1 MKIAAHVNHQD
12 EVVSL
17 YEAGFLRLY
26 EKNIAADQ
34 GNWRASVEIAFVIN
48 ADMSLSL
55 VKAAIHAVWA
65 ELGDCTLLVSAEV
78 RGMIYSVLQEELG
91 VHTWKSEGPLLQQLD
106 TVWQK
111 ETEQEAKRRFELVR
125 LAGKLS
131 PAPMPVGD
139 PQAGHF
145 WIDLKDA
152 LAHESTQTSRQILI
166 PFLSNGRFR
175 KLEILCDHL
184 PKWLSWE
191 LERLNL
197 SAESE
202 EIDATSVGLRVT
214 VYARNTPEGLARKV
228 GLLGAG
234 PTLQLACPRE
244 LKRQQARID
253 ATPALASLGR
263 SVLTLESL

>member
-1 MKIAAHVNHQD
+1 MKIAVHVNHQD
-12 EVVSL
+12 EVASL

-26 EKNIAADQ
+26 EKNIAEDHDI
-34 GNWRASVEIAFVIN
+34 WRATAEIAFAID
-48 ADMSLSL
+48 ADMPLSL
-55 VKAAIHAVWA
+55 VKAAIHAAWA

-106 TVWQK
+106 MVSQK
-111 ETEQEAKRRFELVR
+111 QTEQEAKRRFELVN
-125 LAGKLS
+125 LAGKLA
-131 PAPMPVGD
+131 PAPMRVGD

-145 WIDLKDA
+145 WIDLKEA
-152 LAHESTQTSRQILI
+152 LAHESAQTSRQILI
-166 PFLSNGRFR
+166 PFLSSGRFC

-202 EIDATSVGLRVT
+202 DIDATSAGLRVT

-234 PTLQLACPRE
+234 PTPQLACPRE
-244 LKRQQARID
+244 LQRQQALTGT
-253 ATPALASLGR
+253 TPAPASSGR
-263 SVLTLESL
+263 PTLTLESI

>member
-1 MKIAAHVNHQD
+1 MKIAVHVNQQ
-12 EVVSL
+12 EQVASL
-17 YEAGFLRLY
+17 YEAGFLQLY
-26 EKNIAADQ
+26 EKNIATDPD
-34 GNWRASVEIAFVIN
+34 NWRATAEIAFAID
-48 ADMSLSL
+48 ADMPLPL
-55 VKAAIHAVWA
+55 VKAAIHVAWA

-106 TVWQK
+106 MVWQK
-111 ETEQEAKRRFELVR
+111 QAEQEAKRRFELVS

-131 PAPMPVGD
+131 PAPMLVGD

-152 LAHESTQTSRQILI
+152 LAHESAQTSRQILI
-166 PFLSNGRFR
+166 PFLSSGRFR

-202 EIDATSVGLRVT
+202 DIDATSSGLRVT

-244 LKRQQARID
+244 LKRQQALIG
-253 ATPALASLGR
+253 ATPALASQGR
-263 SVLTLESL
+263 PVLTLGSI

>member
-1 MKIAAHVNHQD
+1 MKIAVHVNHQD
-12 EVVSL
+12 EVASL
-17 YEAGFLRLY
+17 YEAGLLRLY
-26 EKNIAADQ
+26 EKNIAEDP
-34 GNWRASVEIAFVIN
+34 GNWRASVEIAFTIN
-48 ADMSLSL
+48 ADMPLPM
-55 VKAAIHAVWA
+55 VKAAIHTAWA
-65 ELGDCTLLVSAEV
+65 ELGDCKLLVSAEV
-78 RGMIYSVLQEELG
+78 HGMIYSVLQEELG

-106 TVWQK
+106 MVWQK
-111 ETEQEAKRRFELVR
+111 QAEQEAKRSFELVS

-131 PAPMPVGD
+131 PAPMLVGD

-152 LAHESTQTSRQILI
+152 LAHESAQTSRQILI
-166 PFLSNGRFR
+166 PFLSSGRFR

-202 EIDATSVGLRVT
+202 DIDATSAGLRVT
-214 VYARNTPEGLARKV
+214 VYARNTPEGLARQV

-234 PTLQLACPRE
+234 PTRQLACPRE
-244 LKRQQARID
+244 LQRQQALTGT
-253 ATPALASLGR
+253 TPAPASPGR
-263 SVLTLESL
+263 PTFTLESI